1 MKMKKKLISSLAL
14 GAMLAAVPTAAMAEV
29 VTINLGDPL
38 VTVDAGN
45 HVMREV
51 AGADEE
57 GVILV
62 PVRDVAEAFGG
73 TVVYDEAQN
82 LVKLTLPNGNWAN
95 IAIGDPVTGTA
106 AATAGDGQGIV
117 EKGTFINDRLY
128 VPATLMATCLG
139 GNVELIDY
147 QRDEVFRLI
156 YYVR

>member
-1 MKMKKKLISSLAL
+1 MKKKLIGSLVL

-38 VTVDAGN
+38 VTVDADS
-45 HVMREV
+45 HVMQEV
-51 AGADEE
+51 AGVNED

-73 TVVYDEAQN
+73 TVVYDESQN
-82 LVKLTLPNGNWAN
+82 VVKVTLPNGNWAN
-95 IAIGDPVTGTA
+95 IAIEGPSDEAITDSGN
-106 AATAGDGQGIV
+106 GIV
-117 EKGTFINDRLY
+117 DKGTFINDRLY
-128 VPATLMATCLG
+128 IPATLMATCLG
-139 GNVELIDY
+139 GRVELIDY

>member
-1 MKMKKKLISSLAL
+1 MKKKLIGSLVL
-14 GAMLAAVPTAAMAEV
+14 GAMLATVPTAAMAEV

-51 AGADEE
+51 AGVNED

-73 TVVYDEAQN
+73 TVVYDESQSI
-82 LVKLTLPNGNWAN
+82 VKLSFPNGNWAN
-95 IAIGDPVTGTA
+95 ITLDGA
-106 AATAGDGQGIV
+106 AETSNAGAEESQGIV
-117 EKGTFINDRLY
+117 DKGTFINDRLY

-139 GNVELIDY
+139 GRVELIDY
-147 QRDEVFRLI
+147 QRDDVFRLI

>member
-1 MKMKKKLISSLAL
+1 MKKKLIGSLVL

-38 VTVDAGN
+38 VTVDADS
-45 HVMREV
+45 HVMQEV
-51 AGADEE
+51 AGVNED

-73 TVVYDEAQN
+73 TVVYDESQN
-82 LVKLTLPNGNWAN
+82 VVKLTLPNGNWAN
-95 IAIGDPVTGTA
+95 IAIEGPS
-106 AATAGDGQGIV
+106 DGVITNSGNGIV
-117 EKGTFINDRLY
+117 DKGTFINDRLY
-128 VPATLMATCLG
+128 IPATLMATCLG
-139 GNVELIDY
+139 GRVELIDY

>member
-1 MKMKKKLISSLAL
+1 MKKKLIGSLVL
-14 GAMLAAVPTAAMAEV
+14 GAMLATVPTAAMAEV

-51 AGADEE
+51 AGVNED

-73 TVVYDEAQN
+73 TVVYDESQTV
-82 LVKLTLPNGNWAN
+82 VKLTFPNGNWAN
-95 IAIGDPVTGTA
+95 IAIEGSSTGTA
-106 AATAGDGQGIV
+106 AENATSSSNGIV
-117 EKGTFINDRLY
+117 DKGTFINDRLY

-139 GNVELIDY
+139 GRVELIDY
-147 QRDEVFRLI
+147 QRDDVFRLI

>member
-1 MKMKKKLISSLAL
+1 MKKKLIGSLVL
-14 GAMLAAVPTAAMAEV
+14 GAMLATVPTAAMAEV

-51 AGADEE
+51 AGVNED

-73 TVVYDEAQN
+73 TVVYDESQN
-82 LVKLTLPNGNWAN
+82 VVKLTFPNGNWAN
-95 IAIGDPVTGTA
+95 IAIEGSSTGTA
-106 AATAGDGQGIV
+106 DETATNSSNGIV
-117 EKGTFINDRLY
+117 DKGTFINDRLY

-139 GNVELIDY
+139 GHVELIDY

>member
-1 MKMKKKLISSLAL
+1 MKKKLIGSLIL
-14 GAMLAAVPTAAMAEV
+14 GAMLATVPTAAMAEV

-51 AGADEE
+51 AGVNED

-73 TVVYDEAQN
+73 TVVYDESQN
-82 LVKLTLPNGNWAN
+82 VVKLTFPNGNWAN
-95 IAIGDPVTGTA
+95 IAIEGSFTGTA
-106 AATAGDGQGIV
+106 DETATNSSNGIV
-117 EKGTFINDRLY
+117 DKGTFINDRLY

-139 GNVELIDY
+139 GCVELIDY

>member
-1 MKMKKKLISSLAL
+1 MKKKLISSLAL
-14 GAMLAAVPTAAMAEV
+14 GAMLATVPTAAMAEV
-29 VTINLGDPL
+29 VTINLGNPL

-51 AGADEE
+51 AGVNEE

-73 TVVYDEAQN
+73 TVVYDETLN
-82 LVKLTLPNGNWAN
+82 LVKLTFPNGNWAN
-95 IAIGDPVTGTA
+95 ITLDGASAGTA
-106 AATAGDGQGIV
+106 TTSVSDSQGVV

>member
-1 MKMKKKLISSLAL
+1 MRMKKKLISSLAL
-14 GAMLAAVPTAAMAEV
+14 GAMLAAAPTAAMAEV

-95 IAIGDPVTGTA
+95 IAIEDPVAETT

>member
-1 MKMKKKLISSLAL
+1 MKKKLIGSLVL
-14 GAMLAAVPTAAMAEV
+14 GAMLATVPTAAMAEV

-51 AGADEE
+51 AGVNED

-73 TVVYDEAQN
+73 TVVYDESQN
-82 LVKLTLPNGNWAN
+82 VVKLTFPNGNWAN
-95 IAIGDPVTGTA
+95 IAIEGSSTGTA
-106 AATAGDGQGIV
+106 DETATNSSNGIV
-117 EKGTFINDRLY
+117 DKGTFINDRLY

-139 GNVELIDY
+139 GRVELIDY

>member
-1 MKMKKKLISSLAL
+1 MKKKLIGSLVL
-14 GAMLAAVPTAAMAEV
+14 GAMLATVPTAAMAEV

-51 AGADEE
+51 AGVNED

-73 TVVYDEAQN
+73 TVVYDESQN
-82 LVKLTLPNGNWAN
+82 VVKLTFPNGNWAN
-95 IAIGDPVTGTA
+95 IAIEGSFTGTA
-106 AATAGDGQGIV
+106 AETATSSSNGIV
-117 EKGTFINDRLY
+117 DKGTFINDRLY

-139 GNVELIDY
+139 GRVELIDY

>member
-1 MKMKKKLISSLAL
+1 MKKKLIGSLVL

-38 VTVDAGN
+38 VTVDAGS
-45 HVMREV
+45 HIMQEV
-51 AGADEE
+51 AGVNED

-73 TVVYDEAQN
+73 TVVYDESQN
-82 LVKLTLPNGNWAN
+82 VVKLTLPNGNWAN
-95 IAIGDPVTGTA
+95 IAIEGPSDEAITDSGN
-106 AATAGDGQGIV
+106 GIV
-117 EKGTFINDRLY
+117 DKGTFINDRLY
-128 VPATLMATCLG
+128 IPATLMATCLG
-139 GNVELIDY
+139 GRVELIDY

>member
-1 MKMKKKLISSLAL
+1 MKKKLIGSLVL

-38 VTVDAGN
+38 VTVDADS
-45 HVMREV
+45 HVMQEV
-51 AGADEE
+51 AGVNED

-73 TVVYDEAQN
+73 TVVYDESQN
-82 LVKLTLPNGNWAN
+82 VVKLTLPNGNWAN
-95 IAIGDPVTGTA
+95 IAIEGPSDEAITDSGN
-106 AATAGDGQGIV
+106 GIV
-117 EKGTFINDRLY
+117 DKGTFINDRLY
-128 VPATLMATCLG
+128 IPATLMATCLG
-139 GNVELIDY
+139 GRVELIDY

>member
-1 MKMKKKLISSLAL
+1 MKKKLIGSLVL
-14 GAMLAAVPTAAMAEV
+14 GAMLTTVPTAAMAEV

-51 AGADEE
+51 AGVNED

-73 TVVYDEAQN
+73 TVVYDESQTV
-82 LVKLTLPNGNWAN
+82 VKLTFPNGNWAN
-95 IAIGDPVTGTA
+95 IAIEGSSTGTA
-106 AATAGDGQGIV
+106 AETATSSSNGIV
-117 EKGTFINDRLY
+117 DKGTFINDRLY

-139 GNVELIDY
+139 GRVELIDY
-147 QRDEVFRLI
+147 QRDDVFRLI

>member
-1 MKMKKKLISSLAL
+1 MKKKLIGSLVL
-14 GAMLAAVPTAAMAEV
+14 GAMLATAPTAAMAEV

-38 VTVDAGN
+38 VTVDAGS

-51 AGADEE
+51 AGVNEE
-57 GVILV
+57 GIILV

-73 TVVYDEAQN
+73 TVVYDEGQN
-82 LVKLTLPNGNWAN
+82 IVKLTFPNGNWAN
-95 IAIGDPVTGTA
+95 IAIEGSSTGA
-106 AATAGDGQGIV
+106 ADGAVAALSDGMV
-117 EKGTFINDRLY
+117 DKGTFINDRLY

-139 GNVELIDY
+139 GRVELIDY

>member
-1 MKMKKKLISSLAL
+1 MKKKLIGSLVL

-38 VTVDAGN
+38 VTVDADS
-45 HVMREV
+45 HVMQEV
-51 AGADEE
+51 AGVNED

-73 TVVYDEAQN
+73 TVVYDESQN
-82 LVKLTLPNGNWAN
+82 VVKVTLPNGNCAN
-95 IAIGDPVTGTA
+95 IAIEGPSDEAITDSGN
-106 AATAGDGQGIV
+106 GIV
-117 EKGTFINDRLY
+117 DKGTFINDRLY
-128 VPATLMATCLG
+128 IPATLMATCLG
-139 GNVELIDY
+139 GRVELIDY

>member
-1 MKMKKKLISSLAL
+1 MKKKLIGSLVL
-14 GAMLAAVPTAAMAEV
+14 GAMLATVPTAAMAEV

-51 AGADEE
+51 AGINEE

-73 TVVYDEAQN
+73 TVVYDENQN
-82 LVKLTLPNGNWAN
+82 IVKLTFPNGNWAN
-95 IAIGDPVTGTA
+95 IAIADYSAEAVAGTA
-106 AATAGDGQGIV
+106 TDSSNGILD
-117 EKGTFINDRLY
+117 KGTFINDRLY

-139 GNVELIDY
+139 GRVELIDY
-147 QRDEVFRLI
+147 QRDTVFRLI

>member
-1 MKMKKKLISSLAL
+1 MKKKLIGSLVL

-38 VTVDAGN
+38 VTVDADS
-45 HVMREV
+45 HVMQEV
-51 AGADEE
+51 AGVNEE

-73 TVVYDEAQN
+73 TVVYDESQN
-82 LVKLTLPNGNWAN
+82 VVKVTLPNGNWAN
-95 IAIGDPVTGTA
+95 IAIEGPSDEAITDSGN
-106 AATAGDGQGIV
+106 GIV
-117 EKGTFINDRLY
+117 DKGTFINDRLY
-128 VPATLMATCLG
+128 IPATLMATCLG
-139 GNVELIDY
+139 GRVELIDY

>member
-1 MKMKKKLISSLAL
+1 MKKKLIGSLVL
-14 GAMLAAVPTAAMAEV
+14 GAMLATVPTAAMAEV
-29 VTINLGDPL
+29 VTINLGNPL

-51 AGADEE
+51 AGVNED

-73 TVVYDEAQN
+73 TVVYDESQN
-82 LVKLTLPNGNWAN
+82 VVKLTFPNGNWAN
-95 IAIGDPVTGTA
+95 IAIEGSSTGTA
-106 AATAGDGQGIV
+106 DETATNSSNGIV
-117 EKGTFINDRLY
+117 DKGTFINDRLY

-139 GNVELIDY
+139 GRVELIDY

>member
-1 MKMKKKLISSLAL
+1 MKKKLIGSLVL

-38 VTVDAGN
+38 VTVDADS
-45 HVMREV
+45 HVMQEV
-51 AGADEE
+51 AGVNEE

-73 TVVYDEAQN
+73 TVVYDESQN
-82 LVKLTLPNGNWAN
+82 VVKLTLPNGNWAN
-95 IAIGDPVTGTA
+95 IAIEGPSDEAITDSGN
-106 AATAGDGQGIV
+106 GIV
-117 EKGTFINDRLY
+117 DKGTFINDRLY
-128 VPATLMATCLG
+128 IPATLMATCLG
-139 GNVELIDY
+139 GRVELIDY